1 MSKQSIYNMLASKAE
16 PVKVELGKVQDIS
29 DLYLKAKKIID
40 AADTEKEK
48 LRSMYSNALIILDMN
63 IDAQVKN
70 ALKAATELGADD
82 IVQQLNEINTNAKK
96 LASNYQGLYNSLK

>member
-16 PVKVELGKVQDIS
+16 PVKVELGKVQDITE
-29 DLYLKAKKIID
+29 LYLKAKKMID
-40 AADTEKEK
+40 DADTEKSK
-48 LRSMYSNALIILDMN
+48 LVSMYSNALIILELN

-82 IVQQLNEINTNAKK
+82 IVQQLNEVNSKAKK
-96 LASNYQGLYNSLK
+96 LASSYTGLYNSLK